1 MQTCTGI
8 GPTAHGQPFHP
19 IDGGLMTFASL
30 GLPPVILKGI
40 RAAGLSD
47 PTAIQSKAIPTIL
60 QGNDLIGVA
69 PSGSGKTGAYLIPI
83 LARLLDSSTRLRCLM
98 LVPTREL
105 AAYVETRCRDYARYT
120 EIKVGVVFTGGPL
133 PAQERMLRGQDVD
146 ILVATPGRLLELLER
161 KAVNFEYIEV
171 LVLEEADRMVSM
183 GMGPELRRLLKLLP
197 ETRQTLMFTMSLP
210 PELNRLAKEALIE
223 PVRVDLAPPARPGS
237 GIRQVIYPVPRDL
250 KPDFLNHMLTDR
262 ELWGGS
268 DVRGL
273 VLFTRGRYGADRLA
287 RMLHRRNYVTAV
299 LDDYPSQQEREQAL
313 QELHRGRTQILVA
326 SDGAGRS
333 LDLSGVSH
341 VVNYDVPQTPED
353 YAHRLG
359 RPGRPDAPGNMFT
372 LMSPEEQKD
381 IAGIERLLGRTI
393 ERSFLPAFDYGM
405 RPSEIK
411 QVLSYDDEWTRPR
424 RTVAGLQTAAARIAG
439 APVARPAPPARAAQ
453 PAVPPGAVRHGVAS
467 PVSLTQHAGVAGA
480 GKKPA
485 SLAARAASPSRKPDR
500 GARPPRG
507 KPKRAAGHTKRK
519 PARRSPRHALAARKR
534 VAARKRPAAPARR
547 RAGVRKGR
555 ATPARKRAAKRKGR
569 VPVSKQKRRT
579 PLKRARS
586 QKGGRAPARR
596 RVGARLKRTAL
607 SKKRKARARG
617 RAPRVRRK
625 AKKAAS
631 RRRARR

>member
-1 MQTCTGI
+1 
-8 GPTAHGQPFHP
+8 
-19 IDGGLMTFASL
+19 MTFASL
-30 GLPPVILKGI
+30 GLPQVILKGI
-40 RAAGLSD
+40 RAAGLSE

-83 LARLLDSSTRLRCLM
+83 LARLLDSSTRLRCLI

-105 AAYVETRCRDYARYT
+105 AAYVETRCRDYARYAD
-120 EIKVGVVFTGGPL
+120 IKVGVIFSGGPL
-133 PAQERMLRGQDVD
+133 PGQERMLRHEEVD
-146 ILVATPGRLLELLER
+146 ILVATPARLLELHER
-161 KAVNFEYIEV
+161 KAVNFEYVEV

-197 ETRQTLMFTMSLP
+197 ETRQTLMFTMNLP

-223 PVRVDLAPPARPGS
+223 PVRVDLAPGTRPGT

-250 KPDFLNHMLTDR
+250 KPDFLNHMLSER

-268 DVRGL
+268 EVRSL

-287 RMLHRRNYVTAV
+287 RLLHRRGYVAAV
-299 LDDYPSQQEREQAL
+299 LDDYPSQQERDQAL
-313 QELHRGRTQILVA
+313 EELRRGRTQILLG

-424 RTVAGLQTAAARIAG
+424 RPLAGLPSAAARIAG
-439 APVARPAPPARAAQ
+439 SAAARPAGATRGASPPSSATSARPAPSATSAPGPHSAAPAA
-453 PAVPPGAVRHGVAS
+453 
-467 PVSLTQHAGVAGA
+467 
-480 GKKPA
+480 
-485 SLAARAASPSRKPDR
+485 
-500 GARPPRG
+500 
-507 KPKRAAGHTKRK
+507 
-519 PARRSPRHALAARKR
+519 
-534 VAARKRPAAPARR
+534 KRPASAATHPSLPHPRHG
-547 RAGVRKGR
+547 AGTTASTSGP
-555 ATPARKRAAKRKGR
+555 PARKSTPATGKTAGHSGKPAAAG
-569 VPVSKQKRRT
+569 SRR
-579 PLKRARS
+579 
-586 QKGGRAPARR
+586 PA
-596 RVGARLKRTAL
+596 G
-607 SKKRKARARG
+607 KAHSN
-617 RAPRVRRK
+617 
-625 AKKAAS
+625 S
-631 RRRARR
+631 RRRK

>member
-1 MQTCTGI
+1 V
-8 GPTAHGQPFHP
+8 
-19 IDGGLMTFASL
+19 TFASL
-30 GLPPVILKGI
+30 GLPQIILKGI
-40 RAAGLSD
+40 RAAGLSE

-69 PSGSGKTGAYLIPI
+69 PSGSGKTGTYLIPI
-83 LARLLDSSTRLRCLM
+83 LARLLDSSARLRCLI

-120 EIKVGVVFTGGPL
+120 DIQVGVVFSGGPL
-133 PAQERMLRGQDVD
+133 PTQERVLRHQEVD
-146 ILVATPGRLLELLER
+146 ILVATPTRLLELQDR

-223 PVRVDLAPPARPGS
+223 PVRVDLAPAPRPGT

-250 KPDFLNHMLTDR
+250 KPDFLNHMLAER

-268 DVRGL
+268 EVRSL

-287 RMLHRRNYVTAV
+287 RMLHRRSYVAAV
-299 LDDYPSQQEREQAL
+299 LDDFPSQQEREQAL
-313 QELHRGRTQILVA
+313 EELRRGRMQILVA

-333 LDLSGVSH
+333 LDLSGMSH

-372 LMSPEEQKD
+372 LMSTEEQKD
-381 IAGIERLLGRTI
+381 LAGIERLLGRTI

-411 QVLSYDDEWTRPR
+411 QVLSYDDEWTRPKR
-424 RTVAGLQTAAARIAG
+424 LVGGLQSAAARIAG
-439 APVARPAPPARAAQ
+439 GPAARVPTAPRNPAPPAPAIPSRPALSSAA
-453 PAVPPGAVRHGVAS
+453 PAPPLRTLAPSPPKKPAATPGRPWLSPPKPSPSSHAKRLAGTKRPLSGAAKKS
-467 PVSLTQHAGVAGA
+467 AAAKKAGVAARQRG
-480 GKKPA
+480 KPA
-485 SLAARAASPSRKPDR
+485 S
-500 GARPPRG
+500 RPPKKG
-507 KPKRAAGHTKRK
+507 PPSSQKRK
-519 PARRSPRHALAARKR
+519 R
-534 VAARKRPAAPARR
+534 
-547 RAGVRKGR
+547 
-555 ATPARKRAAKRKGR
+555 
-569 VPVSKQKRRT
+569 
-579 PLKRARS
+579 
-586 QKGGRAPARR
+586 
-596 RVGARLKRTAL
+596 
-607 SKKRKARARG
+607 
-617 RAPRVRRK
+617 
-625 AKKAAS
+625 
-631 RRRARR
+631 

>member
-1 MQTCTGI
+1 MHTTFGI
-8 GPTAHGQPFHP
+8 QSATHGSSS
-19 IDGGLMTFASL
+19 DSTNGGFVTFASL
-30 GLPPVILKGI
+30 GLPQVILKGI
-40 RAAGLSD
+40 RAAGLSE

-83 LARLLDSSTRLRCLM
+83 LARLLDSSTRLRCLI

-105 AAYVETRCRDYARYT
+105 AAYVETRCRDYARYS
-120 EIKVGVVFTGGPL
+120 EIKVGVIFSGGAL
-133 PAQERMLRGQDVD
+133 PGQERMLRHEDVD
-146 ILVATPGRLLELLER
+146 ILVATPGRLLELHER
-161 KAVNFEYIEV
+161 KAVNFEYVEV

-197 ETRQTLMFTMSLP
+197 ETRQTLMFTMNLP

-223 PVRVDLAPPARPGS
+223 PVRVDLAPGARPGT

-250 KPDFLNHMLTDR
+250 KPDFLNHMLSER

-268 DVRGL
+268 EVRSL

-287 RMLHRRNYVTAV
+287 RLLHRRGYVATV
-299 LDDYPSQQEREQAL
+299 LDDYPSQQERDQAL
-313 QELHRGRTQILVA
+313 EELRRGRTQILLG

-424 RTVAGLQTAAARIAG
+424 RPVGGLPAAAQRIAGGSATRPVGAPRGAPTPSASGPARQAPTAAASAPHAG
-439 APVARPAPPARAAQ
+439 APA
-453 PAVPPGAVRHGVAS
+453 
-467 PVSLTQHAGVAGA
+467 T
-480 GKKPA
+480 KKPA
-485 SLAARAASPSRKPDR
+485 PAAHPTAAHARHGGGHSAGAPLAAGRKVAAE
-500 GARPPRG
+500 
-507 KPKRAAGHTKRK
+507 K
-519 PARRSPRHALAARKR
+519 PATRSSKT
-534 VAARKRPAAPARR
+534 VASRPATRGHSSARR
-547 RAGVRKGR
+547 
-555 ATPARKRAAKRKGR
+555 
-569 VPVSKQKRRT
+569 
-579 PLKRARS
+579 
-586 QKGGRAPARR
+586 
-596 RVGARLKRTAL
+596 
-607 SKKRKARARG
+607 KK
-617 RAPRVRRK
+617 
-625 AKKAAS
+625 
-631 RRRARR
+631 

>member
-1 MQTCTGI
+1 
-8 GPTAHGQPFHP
+8 
-19 IDGGLMTFASL
+19 MTFASL
-30 GLPPVILKGI
+30 GLPQTILKGI
-40 RAAGLSD
+40 RAAGLSE

-83 LARLLDSSTRLRCLM
+83 LARMLDSSARLRCLI

-120 EIKVGVVFTGGPL
+120 GIRVGVVFSGSPL
-133 PAQERMLRGQDVD
+133 PTQERVLRHQEVD
-146 ILVATPGRLLELLER
+146 ILVATPSRLLELQDR

-171 LVLEEADRMVSM
+171 LVIEEADRMVSM

-223 PVRVDLAPPARPGS
+223 PVRVDLAPAPRPGT

-250 KPDFLNHMLTDR
+250 NPDFLNHMLAGR

-268 DVRGL
+268 EVRSL

-287 RMLHRRNYVTAV
+287 RMLHRRSYVAAV
-299 LDDYPSQQEREQAL
+299 LDDFPSQQERERAL
-313 QELHRGRTQILVA
+313 EDLRRGRTQILVA

-372 LMSPEEQKD
+372 LMSTEEQKD
-381 IAGIERLLGRTI
+381 LVGIERLLGRTI
-393 ERSFLPAFDYGM
+393 ERSFLPAFNYGM

-424 RTVAGLQTAAARIAG
+424 RPAGGLQSAAARIAG
-439 APVARPAPPARAAQ
+439 GPAVRVSAPPRIPAPPA
-453 PAVPPGAVRHGVAS
+453 PAIPSWSAFTSASAPPLRTLAPS
-467 PVSLTQHAGVAGA
+467 PP
-480 GKKPA
+480 KKPA
-485 SLAARAASPSRKPDR
+485 ATPGRPWLSPPKPSPSSHAKHSTGVKRPLS
-500 GARPPRG
+500 GAAKKSAAAKKAGATAQQRG
-507 KPKRAAGHTKRK
+507 KPTGHRAKKKTPSSQKRK
-519 PARRSPRHALAARKR
+519 R
-534 VAARKRPAAPARR
+534 
-547 RAGVRKGR
+547 
-555 ATPARKRAAKRKGR
+555 
-569 VPVSKQKRRT
+569 
-579 PLKRARS
+579 
-586 QKGGRAPARR
+586 
-596 RVGARLKRTAL
+596 
-607 SKKRKARARG
+607 
-617 RAPRVRRK
+617 
-625 AKKAAS
+625 
-631 RRRARR
+631 